1 MSTNNSTGSVSS
13 PTATD
18 TVLAPNLTITKTGNG
33 TLNSTDTVKF
43 TITVSNTGTGTAYN
57 VTVTDVLPDSA
68 HLNWTTDAGAITDG
82 TGEAYIVNLSD
93 PLPDSA
99 HLTWTTST
107 PGASVSG
114 GTLTD
119 AIGTLPA
126 GTSVTIHVSAVTP
139 AGYNATLTNTATAT
153 SSNTSSSS
161 VQ

>member
-68 HLNWTTDAGAITDG
+68 HLNWTTDAGAIT
-82 TGEAYIVNLSD
+82 
-93 PLPDSA
+93 
-99 HLTWTTST
+99 
-107 PGASVSG
+107 G

-119 AIGTLPA
+119 AIGSLAA
-126 GTSVTIHVSAVTP
+126 GASVTIHVSAATP
-139 AGYNATLTNTATAT
+139 AG
-153 SSNTSSSS
+153 
-161 VQ
+161 